1 MLLKCLIYSFYKAKS
16 RNFSSDLK
24 KSTLKLSV
32 FTGVRNKRV
41 FRRYKQ
47 NCPQYRSSRNTG
59 NTMPKGANIIPYL
72 RTENLKNHTLSRGTY
87 LYSPYMGVPPPPPPG
102 GASTVIVLAIHTRLM
117 QQSLQPHTCATVYK
131 LESHLS
137 RLCYVLASHDSNE
150 DLKYRTRKSV
160 DCFLCV
166 LRRLYMPLF
175 GLVPYTILKDRHK
188 RKLGVNKSQISLRS
202 KRSLASGVLCDACE

>member
-1 MLLKCLIYSFYKAKS
+1 
-16 RNFSSDLK
+16 
-24 KSTLKLSV
+24 
-32 FTGVRNKRV
+32 
-41 FRRYKQ
+41 
-47 NCPQYRSSRNTG
+47 
-59 NTMPKGANIIPYL
+59 MPKGANIIPYL
-72 RTENLKNHTLSRGTY
+72 RTENLKNHTPSRGTY
-87 LYSPYMGVPPPPPPG
+87 LYSPYMGVPPRPG
-102 GASTVIVLAIHTRLM
+102 GASTVIVLAMHTRLM
-117 QQSLQPHTCATVYK
+117 QQSSRAIQILQPHTCATVYK

-175 GLVPYTILKDRHK
+175 GLVPYTIRKDRHK